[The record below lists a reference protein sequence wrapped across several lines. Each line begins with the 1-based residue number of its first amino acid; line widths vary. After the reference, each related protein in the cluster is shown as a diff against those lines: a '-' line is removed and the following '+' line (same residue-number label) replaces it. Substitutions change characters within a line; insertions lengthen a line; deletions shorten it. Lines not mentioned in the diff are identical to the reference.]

1 MDIKKLKEKYA
12 LHHINLEY
20 IPTIAEA
27 KLRVQAL
34 ISDDQ
39 VVGIGGSTT
48 LNAWGIVDDLRQRKI
63 HFLDRFVP
71 ELTVQELHEIFHQ
84 SFNADVYLSSVNA
97 MTEEGEL
104 VCIDKNG
111 NRTAALLYGP
121 KKVILVV
128 GKNKLVK
135 NLDEAFHR
143 LRTVAS
149 PANARR
155 YNLPTPCVETGV
167 CMDCALPQRLCNME
181 IIIKGQADPTRMT
194 ILLVDEEGGF

>member
-1 MDIKKLKEKYA
+1 MEIQKLKEQYGR
-12 LHHINLEY
+12 HHINLEY
-20 IPTIAEA
+20 YPTIAEVKA
-27 KLRVQAL
+27 RVQAL
-34 ISDDQ
+34 ISDHQ

-48 LNAWGIVDDLRQRKI
+48 LNAWGIVEDLRQRSI
-63 HFLDRFVP
+63 TFLDRFLP
-71 ELTVQELHEIFHQ
+71 DITPSQLHDLFHQ

-97 MTEEGEL
+97 MTETGEL

-155 YNLPTPCVETGV
+155 YALSTPCVATGI
-167 CMDCALPQRLCNME
+167 CMDCEHPQRLCNME
-181 IIIKGQADPTRMT
+181 IIIKGQADPARMT